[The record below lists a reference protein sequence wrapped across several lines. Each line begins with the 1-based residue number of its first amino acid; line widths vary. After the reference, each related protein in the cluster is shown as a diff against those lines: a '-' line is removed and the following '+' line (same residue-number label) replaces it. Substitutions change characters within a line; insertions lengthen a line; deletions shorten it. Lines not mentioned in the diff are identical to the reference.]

1 MDMSNKKM
9 KNKDME
15 KIACKI
21 AEKFMNEQQRLENE
35 NKHAVISQENYL
47 QTVCDDETAPATDVE
62 RARKFFERNEKE
74 CEYTDD
80 AFKNLVNRVN
90 QLEREVKKKN
100 DKIIELKDDVQ
111 KLKEKDKCKYKK
123 MAGELDEIRGEIKQL
138 DGNIGW
144 LSGRIKDIMSCIK
157 SIGIIG
163 DLLDDSVKN
172 KNMKRELNKQADK
185 RRRENKK
192 YRQMQMKTEKLLQK
206 KGGY

>member
-1 MDMSNKKM
+1 MKLKTGEEKL
-9 KNKDME
+9 KNKDMT
-15 KIACKI
+15 KIANKI
-21 AEKFMNEQQRLENE
+21 IEKMLNEQRRLENE
-35 NKHAVISQENYL
+35 NRLMPVSQENYA
-47 QTVCDDETAPATDVE
+47 QTICDDETVPVTDME
-62 RARKFFERNEKE
+62 CARNFFERNEKE

-123 MAGELDEIRGEIKQL
+123 MAGELDEIRGEMKQL

-192 YRQMQMKTEKLLQK
+192 YRQMQMKTEKLL
-206 KGGY
+206 